1 MNSKSKSVLLAGTAL
16 VALMLLF
23 PPWEYF
29 DRSTSG
35 QRAAGY
41 HFFLSPPDPKKAN
54 FTYPPGIRSN
64 IVVRKNL
71 VRLTLQL
78 LVTIPVTLG
87 LAILFRT
94 NRSFITVLV
103 GIFFFVTPL
112 FGVVFLAWIVIGA
125 RLEYG
130 TWSVP

>member
-29 DRSTSG
+29 DRGTSG
-35 QRAAGY
+35 QRPAGY
-41 HFFLSPPDPKKAN
+41 HFFLSPPDPKGAN
-54 FTYPPGIRSN
+54 FTYPLGIRPHI
-64 IVVRKNL
+64 IVRRNL

-78 LVTIPVTLG
+78 LITVPMTLG

-103 GIFFFVTPL
+103 GIFFLVTPL

-125 RLEYG
+125 RLGY
-130 TWSVP
+130 WSLP